1 MKTNTENAQALH
13 IWLILSIVGTVLAI
27 ATWIR
32 LFTS

>member
-1 MKTNTENAQALH
+1 MKTNTENVQALH
-13 IWLILSIVGTVLAI
+13 IWLILSIVGAVLAL

>member
-1 MKTNTENAQALH
+1 MKTNTENAQSLN
-13 IWLILSIVGTVLAI
+13 IWLLLSILGAVLAI